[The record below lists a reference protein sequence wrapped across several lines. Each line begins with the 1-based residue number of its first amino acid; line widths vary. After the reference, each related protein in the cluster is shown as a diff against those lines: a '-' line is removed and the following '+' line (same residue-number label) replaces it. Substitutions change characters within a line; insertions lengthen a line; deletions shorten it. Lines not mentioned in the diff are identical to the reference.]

1 MESVEFMSPS
11 LSQITATRGK
21 GQAGDD
27 DECGDGTIANS
38 VFAIP
43 AADHQARVS
52 ISRKRHYL
60 HYFGNK
66 LGVLTQSSFE
76 LLTRHPDIS
85 QHGRTS
91 RSRRTGP

>member
-1 MESVEFMSPS
+1 MESVEFMSPC

-38 VFAIP
+38 VSAIP

-52 ISRKRHYL
+52 HFSEKAL
-60 HYFGNK
+60 FT
-66 LGVLTQSSFE
+66 LFWQ
-76 LLTRHPDIS
+76 
-85 QHGRTS
+85 QA
-91 RSRRTGP
+91 RRTYKIKF